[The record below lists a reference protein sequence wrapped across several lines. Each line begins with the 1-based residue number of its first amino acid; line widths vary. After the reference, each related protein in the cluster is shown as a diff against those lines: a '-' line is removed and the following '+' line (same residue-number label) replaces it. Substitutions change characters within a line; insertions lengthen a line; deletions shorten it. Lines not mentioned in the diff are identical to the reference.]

1 MRTSIMLGLCA
12 ERGSRRTRL
21 AELPRPVQVEPM
33 SRCVSVLLTW
43 IRLAIMV
50 IGMVQLAA
58 VPAALPADLTR
69 ATLHVVVQSQTALL
83 SGNRP
88 VQFANLS
95 APSTASSAIPKLYGP
110 QPEPGLPGTE
120 NSVCL
125 AECRPAPPGL
135 AAARAS
141 AGAAGLSGAA
151 GSRAP
156 GALVDVTSSCA

>member
-1 MRTSIMLGLCA
+1 MPTSIMLGLCA

-21 AELPRPVQVEPM
+21 AELPRPVQTEPM
-33 SRCVSVLLTW
+33 SRCVSVLLTS

-69 ATLHVVVQSQTALL
+69 ATLHVVAQSQTALL

-95 APSTASSAIPKLYGP
+95 ALSTASSAIPKLYGP

-120 NSVCL
+120 T
-125 AECRPAPPGL
+125 RPASPRDVLRLL
-135 AAARAS
+135 ALQRQEPLQVPRVFRVPQARA
-141 AGAAGLSGAA
+141 
-151 GSRAP
+151 P
-156 GALVDVTSSCA
+156 PALLLT